1 MVTIKT
7 KITDSE
13 KLNEIKKIS
22 DRLEAD
28 EEVFQAIRQT
38 KNPLKPG
45 GSLFTPDSIFATNK
59 RVIIRN
65 PSALG
70 LRQRIQSYSYEKI
83 TDVKLEKGM
92 LSSQIIINVPG
103 SVFDGV
109 IEAIPKNEA
118 EALLKTIY
126 DGITTA
132 KKEAQGET
140 TTQVSTAD
148 ELMKLAKLKEQGV
161 ISEEEFS
168 KMKQDLIN
176 KSSS

>member
-1 MVTIKT
+1 MIKT

-13 KLNEIKKIS
+13 KLNEIKKIA
-22 DRLEAD
+22 DRLDAD

-45 GSLFTPDSIFATNK
+45 GSLFTPDSVFATNK

-70 LRQRIQSYSYEKI
+70 LRQKIESYSYDKI
-83 TDVKLEKGM
+83 TDVKLEKGI

-118 EALLKTIY
+118 EALLQTIY

-140 TTQVSTAD
+140 TTQQVSVAD

-161 ISEEEFS
+161 LSEEEFA
-168 KMKQDLIN
+168 KMKQDLIK
-176 KSSS
+176 KSSN

>member
-1 MVTIKT
+1 MVKT

-22 DRLEAD
+22 DRLDAD

-65 PSALG
+65 PSVLG
-70 LRQRIQSYSYEKI
+70 LRQKIESYSYEKI
-83 TDVKLEKGM
+83 TDVKLEKGI

-109 IEAIPKNEA
+109 IDAIPKNEA

-126 DGITTA
+126 DGITSA
-132 KKEAQGET
+132 KKEAQGGT
-140 TTQVSTAD
+140 TTQQVSIAD
-148 ELMKLAKLKEQGV
+148 ELKKLAKLKEQGI